1 MFMNAPWDAES
12 ILDQRKAYLDFDKS
26 RHQTTAFFV
35 VLTPG
40 SFDNM
45 PTTRQVCT
53 PFKCIVDICRALIY
67 HFKFFGIKHQLKHFL
82 TSFVVVVAHA
92 Y

>member
-45 PTTRQVCT
+45 PTTYQASVHS
-53 PFKCIVDICRALIY
+53 V
-67 HFKFFGIKHQLKHFL
+67 
-82 TSFVVVVAHA
+82 
-92 Y
+92 